1 MVDTGSSDLW
11 VISDSCTGNCT
22 SSVPLY
28 PHSTFKSANLDVQLL
43 YGDSFTGTHAY
54 GLIGQDTVG
63 LGDIELQGQYFAAI
77 NNTNTTVLSTGS
89 AGIFG
94 LGFPI
99 NRCITSP
106 FHEQNHALTVM
117 SSKRYLDESVSKTI
131 RIKPSDQ
138 KTVGCGTPTTP
149 RSFISSNT

>member
-1 MVDTGSSDLW
+1 MTVGEAETPLVVDTGSSDLW

-63 LGDIELQGQYFAAI
+63 LGDIGLQGQYFAAI

-99 NRCITSP
+99 NRCITTP
-106 FHEQNHALTVM
+106 FHE
-117 SSKRYLDESVSKTI
+117 
-131 RIKPSDQ
+131 
-138 KTVGCGTPTTP
+138 
-149 RSFISSNT
+149 

>member
-1 MVDTGSSDLW
+1 MTIGQAETPLVVDTGSSDLW
-11 VISDSCTGNCT
+11 VISDSCTGNCS

-28 PHSTFKSANLDVQLL
+28 PHSTFKNTNLDVQLH

-54 GLIGQDTVG
+54 GLIGQDSVG

-99 NRCITSP
+99 NR
-106 FHEQNHALTVM
+106 
-117 SSKRYLDESVSKTI
+117 Y
-131 RIKPSDQ
+131 
-138 KTVGCGTPTTP
+138 TTLV
-149 RSFISSNT
+149 FMNETMH